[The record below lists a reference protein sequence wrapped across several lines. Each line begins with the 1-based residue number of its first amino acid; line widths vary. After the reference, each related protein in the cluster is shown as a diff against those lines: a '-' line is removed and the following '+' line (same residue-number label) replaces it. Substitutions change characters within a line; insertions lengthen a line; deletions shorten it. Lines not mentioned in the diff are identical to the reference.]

1 MKNYFY
7 IIFLISC
14 LFSCNEEI
22 SNVDV
27 DSFLVR
33 GDRANTILL
42 ETISENIEYLSLKWP
57 NNITISKFTNIK
69 IYDDLIFVHDRDG
82 TMTITVFDIQGNYVN
97 RLSKVGKGP
106 GEYLDLEA
114 FSYDANKNELI
125 TYSRELKS
133 FNFYKFPEME
143 FVRTLDKAKYIIN
156 FEVIQNDR
164 WLVICDEEFNDKFHG
179 IEQWDEEHISQPINK
194 LIKRD
199 PISVEMSFPNT
210 FTRNHGRIF
219 YANPHEITTIFEFEK
234 EGFIPVL
241 EIDFGKNKIPAQ
253 HWETPYIEK
262 FEQTLEEGGKKS
274 FWVQNAIFGNSNL
287 SFWFYYGD
295 FENTYLAICD
305 RTTKKSTVY
314 SEVNLKD
321 MNITVAPP
329 ITTADDTYISLLY
342 PALMDT
348 VGISRN
354 LDLMNAYNESAMNS
368 SPILLFFKLE
378 E

>member
-7 IIFLISC
+7 IMFLISY
-14 LFSCNEEI
+14 LFSCNEQI
-22 SNVDV
+22 SRIDV
-27 DSFLVR
+27 DSFLVH
-33 GDRANTILL
+33 GDRANTIFL

-97 RLSKVGKGP
+97 RLNKVGKGP

-114 FSYDANKNELI
+114 FTYDTNKNELI

-133 FNFYKFPEME
+133 FNFYTFPEME
-143 FVRTLDKAKYIIN
+143 FIRTLDKAKYIIN

-164 WLVICDEEFNDKFHG
+164 WVVICDEEFNDKFHG
-179 IEQWDEEHISQPINK
+179 IELWDEEYISQPTNK

-210 FTRNHGRIF
+210 LTRNHGRIY
-219 YANPHEITTIFEFEK
+219 YANPHEITTIFKFEK
-234 EGFIPVL
+234 DDFIPVV

-253 HWETPYIEK
+253 RWETPYIEK
-262 FEQTLEEGGKKS
+262 FEQTLEEGVKKS

-295 FENTYLAICD
+295 FENTYLAICN

-314 SEVNLKD
+314 SEVYLKD
-321 MNITVAPP
+321 MNISVAPP
-329 ITTADDTYISLLY
+329 ITTVDDTYISLLY

-354 LDLMNAYNESAMNS
+354 IDLMNAYNESAMNS
-368 SPILLFFKLE
+368 SPILLFFTLE